1 MTPAQRDSAL
11 RDSDRGLM
19 VTLVTPS
26 WSECRPCLSLPVSTS
41 SLQAGPSPSP
51 FIPLNP
57 SVRPPA
63 AGVPP
68 PRTGHGARTD
78 EAQELGSSVRHGR
91 GLPRALGGLLLLP
104 DPRLRGCRGSPEPRD
119 PPHAGGTDT
128 HPASG
133 AAPAPV
139 APRHPRVPALP
150 DRPRCPPTLPRPP
163 GNARAP
169 PLKGAAPRRGQKGTN
184 RCKIDPVFY
193 LGRGGGCGSAPQ
205 GSSTPIPQQCDP
217 MVPSSVCVC
226 VYVQGGLWLKDGALE
241 RSPFP
246 GGSTVS
252 PPPLAGS
259 IPAPTKEMHNTGGLR
274 GGG

>member
-104 DPRLRGCRGSPEPRD
+104 DPGVRGCRGSPEPRD

-133 AAPAPV
+133 AAPVAPCRPPPPPGPRPAGPAPV
-139 APRHPRVPALP
+139 PPDASPSPRQ
-150 DRPRCPPTLPRPP
+150 RPGPTP
-163 GNARAP
+163 
-169 PLKGAAPRRGQKGTN
+169 
-184 RCKIDPVFY
+184 
-193 LGRGGGCGSAPQ
+193 
-205 GSSTPIPQQCDP
+205 
-217 MVPSSVCVC
+217 
-226 VYVQGGLWLKDGALE
+226 
-241 RSPFP
+241 
-246 GGSTVS
+246 
-252 PPPLAGS
+252 
-259 IPAPTKEMHNTGGLR
+259 
-274 GGG
+274 